1 MNNEFKKSKSNNETR
16 YTLESMTA
24 GATGSGSVATSTGS
38 LGKVQ
43 KRGNILAQEAG
54 KDKVPATTPRNFV
67 AKNAKSSGAG
77 AHKDKKKEQKQG
89 AEKHKKPY
97 MESLRTKIDQLKSK
111 LAEQGVAEGSD
122 DKEPFDYEKWK
133 ASTVKPRKPRGW
145 RDAEALGKAIDR
157 EQSELRKRKEQGV
170 AEGSED
176 LASLRAKANEIS
188 NRIDAIVK
196 GGGRVGLDDP
206 LSRQLKAIRSKIQQA
221 KKQGVAEGDRPFRGV
236 GGAFNRGDDER
247 HDLDPTDWYFVKD
260 GKMFA
265 VSVYPNQERE
275 AMSRGYSRTRADA
288 KAKASQQGVAE
299 GEAPLKH
306 HTARVS
312 YHKEG
317 DPHRRYEAVFKTT
330 HNGGKEETEKRAKA
344 AFAAKK
350 KIVYDIVHEQDVAE
364 GGYPEVDHIPG
375 PTIKRTQTGCKR
387 CHGKGYVYKTPDGE
401 THPMNRPDAKKYK
414 CGKCDGIGF
423 VKTGVAEAG
432 KDVKDI
438 WAADTQM
445 LNILLNPD
453 RKQLTDYTPEEIS
466 QLQKLAKILGRA
478 RKIIG
483 GKFTGMSI
491 GQVLDKLE
499 DNSRLKQRDGGKMP
513 DFTGRATT
521 TADMGKQ
528 IALHTNGNYY
538 TSQGKTWTSGR
549 TGQRI
554 RDANDY
560 IKYNDKKSLDDAWA
574 WVQSKGKQVNYRD
587 NFNQLQTAVQIGSF
601 IVEPNTVTRDVSGG
615 NPDTEHGLSVRSVKS
630 LSQWSRKREEQGVA
644 EGSEQQFMIY
654 FVVPEHDDYPDR
666 REPTER
672 TIVVANSPG
681 EAAIKFKAETPE
693 AYIKDI
699 VAMRQGVAEVS
710 QQTLQS
716 YRKKAAK
723 QKSDA
728 LDVADRPDTDDATWV
743 KNINIASKRKDGIA
757 AANKRLGVGEGSD
770 SEELADEV
778 YAEFERTY
786 PNLARRADE
795 RTIHAAIIDVL
806 NYGGDSSPSAL
817 AQDVARAVKR
827 NMQQGVSEGPPKDP
841 NAPKLVQ
848 DRKTGKWYDPNKE
861 FEKKMNSPEVMA
873 QMKRMA
879 QKEGVEDRTSYQVAK
894 ILSDR
899 GIKYDPAQENEL
911 INAIG
916 MVLVKELNMTPKEAR
931 NLISYDEDFV
941 ADTMGE
947 LRSMEQSVSEVDVYM
962 ESLAESLQQVLS
974 EKAVS
979 KKQQKFMGM
988 VHAAQKGEKPAS
1000 KEVAKVAKDMGK
1012 KDAKDFASTKHKG
1025 LPEKKK
1031 SKK

>member
-24 GATGSGSVATSTGS
+24 GATGSGSVATATGS

-89 AEKHKKPY
+89 VEKHKKPY

-111 LAEQGVAEGSD
+111 LAE
-122 DKEPFDYEKWK
+122 
-133 ASTVKPRKPRGW
+133 
-145 RDAEALGKAIDR
+145 
-157 EQSELRKRKEQGV
+157 
-170 AEGSED
+170 
-176 LASLRAKANEIS
+176 
-188 NRIDAIVK
+188 
-196 GGGRVGLDDP
+196 
-206 LSRQLKAIRSKIQQA
+206 
-221 KKQGVAEGDRPFRGV
+221 QGVAEGDRPFRGV

-299 GEAPLKH
+299 G
-306 HTARVS
+306 
-312 YHKEG
+312 
-317 DPHRRYEAVFKTT
+317 
-330 HNGGKEETEKRAKA
+330 
-344 AFAAKK
+344 
-350 KIVYDIVHEQDVAE
+350 
-364 GGYPEVDHIPG
+364 
-375 PTIKRTQTGCKR
+375 
-387 CHGKGYVYKTPDGE
+387 
-401 THPMNRPDAKKYK
+401 
-414 CGKCDGIGF
+414 
-423 VKTGVAEAG
+423 
-432 KDVKDI
+432 
-438 WAADTQM
+438 
-445 LNILLNPD
+445 
-453 RKQLTDYTPEEIS
+453 
-466 QLQKLAKILGRA
+466 
-478 RKIIG
+478 
-483 GKFTGMSI
+483 
-491 GQVLDKLE
+491 
-499 DNSRLKQRDGGKMP
+499 
-513 DFTGRATT
+513 
-521 TADMGKQ
+521 
-528 IALHTNGNYY
+528 
-538 TSQGKTWTSGR
+538 
-549 TGQRI
+549 
-554 RDANDY
+554 
-560 IKYNDKKSLDDAWA
+560 
-574 WVQSKGKQVNYRD
+574 
-587 NFNQLQTAVQIGSF
+587 
-601 IVEPNTVTRDVSGG
+601 
-615 NPDTEHGLSVRSVKS
+615 
-630 LSQWSRKREEQGVA
+630 
-644 EGSEQQFMIY
+644 
-654 FVVPEHDDYPDR
+654 
-666 REPTER
+666 
-672 TIVVANSPG
+672 
-681 EAAIKFKAETPE
+681 
-693 AYIKDI
+693 
-699 VAMRQGVAEVS
+699 
-710 QQTLQS
+710 
-716 YRKKAAK
+716 
-723 QKSDA
+723 
-728 LDVADRPDTDDATWV
+728 
-743 KNINIASKRKDGIA
+743 
-757 AANKRLGVGEGSD
+757 SD

-806 NYGGDSSPSAL
+806 NYGGDSNPSAL

-941 ADTMGE
+941 ADTLGE

-962 ESLAESLQQVLS
+962 ESLAQSLQQVLS

-1000 KEVAKVAKDMGK
+1000 KEVAKTAKTMK
-1012 KDAKDFASTKHKG
+1012 KGDAEDFASTKHKG
-1025 LPEKKK
+1025 LPEKKQ